1 LGGLLV
7 HRYHYHININEQ
19 LAMIKRDELS
29 HEGFE
34 HLVKKSLAALPEEFQ
49 GYLENVVV
57 IIEDE
62 PPDDMPDVM
71 GLYEGVPLVERSMDD
86 TILPDC
92 ITLYKKPIKRA
103 CRTHAEIEVEVGIT
117 VLHEIGHFFGLDE
130 GQLEHL
136 ELKLKERRKNL

>member
-1 LGGLLV
+1 MV
-7 HRYHYHININEQ
+7 R
-19 LAMIKRDELS
+19 KDELS
-29 HEGFE
+29 REGFE
-34 HLVKKSLAALPEEFQ
+34 RLVKKSLAALPEEFQ
-49 GYLENVVV
+49 DYLENVTV

-71 GLYEGVPLVERSMDD
+71 GFYDGVPLVERSIDD
-86 TILPDC
+86 TTLPDC
-92 ITLYKKPIKRA
+92 ITLYKGPIIRT

-136 ELKLKERRKNL
+136 ELKLKDGRRNL

>member
-1 LGGLLV
+1 MV
-7 HRYHYHININEQ
+7 R
-19 LAMIKRDELS
+19 KDELS

-34 HLVKKSLAALPEEFQ
+34 RLVEKSLTALPEEFQ

-57 IIEDE
+57 IVEDE

-92 ITLYKKPIKRA
+92 ITIYKGPIERA

-136 ELKLKERRKNL
+136 EMKLKEGRRNS